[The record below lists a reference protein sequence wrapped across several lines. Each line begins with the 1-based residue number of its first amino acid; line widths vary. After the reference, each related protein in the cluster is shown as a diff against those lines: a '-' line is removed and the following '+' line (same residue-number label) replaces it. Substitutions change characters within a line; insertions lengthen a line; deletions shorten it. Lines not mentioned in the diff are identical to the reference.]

1 MVAGRFGVFGIFDDF
16 LWVFLVVYP
25 RFLMVVH
32 VFSPRSLRVFH
43 VFFYNFCFNQW
54 LAEGLQYWPLVRSEG
69 LAYVRTPPWD
79 SLTGLP
85 IHLI

>member
-43 VFFYNFCFNQW
+43 VFSTTFALTSGWRKVCSIGLLSAAKAW
-54 LAEGLQYWPLVRSEG
+54 LM
-69 LAYVRTPPWD
+69 
-79 SLTGLP
+79 
-85 IHLI
+85 